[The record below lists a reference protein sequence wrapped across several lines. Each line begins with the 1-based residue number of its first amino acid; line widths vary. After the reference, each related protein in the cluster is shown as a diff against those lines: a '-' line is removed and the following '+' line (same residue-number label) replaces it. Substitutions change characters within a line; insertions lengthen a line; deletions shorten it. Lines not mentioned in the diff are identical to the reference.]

1 MNVTFLEFENFCSSP
16 TSTYDLQ
23 GETQDEEQKWWG
35 FEEVKEIDQEPGSS
49 EVIRGRNEVTVVK
62 EHKENSA
69 ENDDEN
75 NGNGSNNMEEG
86 QFGPSR

>member
-1 MNVTFLEFENFCSSP
+1 M
-16 TSTYDLQ
+16 
-23 GETQDEEQKWWG
+23 
-35 FEEVKEIDQEPGSS
+35 
-49 EVIRGRNEVTVVK
+49 TVVK